1 MAIVLRKSWYLQSAS
16 RQRQSNRR
24 HGHISIFYRSHDL
37 AAIPFDSNVDSTLSS
52 PASVFEAHGLFV
64 DPTAIPHR
72 RANNDDTTDPATTR
86 QNVHAAARR
95 LESGV
100 QQRSIQTSRLFS
112 EFFPVFIN
120 QREEPEMIFI

>member
-1 MAIVLRKSWYLQSAS
+1 MVIVLRKSWCLQSAGG
-16 RQRQSNRR
+16 RPQPNGR
-24 HGHISIFYRSHDL
+24 HGHISIFCRSYDL

-72 RANNDDTTDPATTR
+72 CANNDDTIDPATTR
-86 QNVHAAARR
+86 QNVHAVARR

-100 QQRSIQTSRLFS
+100 QQRSIQTSRPLS
-112 EFFPVFIN
+112 EFFPVIIN
-120 QREEPEMIFI
+120 QRQEFEMIPI